1 MKKTVGE
8 HKKYISLIPYGI
20 ILIAFLVFLNS
31 INNDFILLDD
41 PEYVLENE
49 QVKSLSFQ
57 NISNIFSSYTH
68 GHYQPLSVLTY
79 AIDYS
84 IYGLNA
90 YGFRMTNILLH
101 LVNILLVFIFI
112 RRLSGR
118 FFVAVVVSLL
128 FAVHPLRV
136 ESVVWISE
144 RKDVLYAVFYFSA
157 LICYLNYLEKNK
169 SVKYILLTCLF
180 FILALLSKSMAVS
193 LPIVLLL
200 IDWYKKRKFSIRLV
214 IEKVPFLLLSVVFGL
229 IVINSQQSSGLLEDT
244 MASFTFFD
252 RILLSSYSAVIY
264 IYKVFVPFN
273 TLFMTDYPNQIDGHL
288 PIYFYLAPLF
298 IGLIGLLIYKA
309 RIFRRELVFGLF
321 FYLIT
326 ISLVLQIIPVSGF
339 LWDHYS
345 YVPSV
350 GILFIVGQFFGY
362 IQDRRFSYAQKLKG
376 PLNFILVFFV
386 LTLIVVTWNRNIVWE
401 NSGSLFTEV
410 IRLNLDNEAAYVN
423 RGLYFLEQG
432 NYIQAENDFS
442 QAIKVKDFMSIA
454 WLSRGRVRVELK
466 KYTEAMK
473 DMDQAIRLAPS
484 ENAYLLR
491 GKLKADLGYHQEAI
505 EDFKQAFK
513 RNYNSSKA
521 LNNIGLSLA
530 KLEKYND
537 ALAYFNKAI
546 EINPGSASAYGNR
559 GTLYYQTGNKQK
571 ACTDWQQSAKL
582 GNERANQILL
592 KYCK

>member
-1 MKKTVGE
+1 MKKAVGE
-8 HKKYISLIPYGI
+8 HKKYITLIPYGI
-20 ILIAFLVFLNS
+20 LLITILVFFNS
-31 INNDFILLDD
+31 INNDFIHLDD
-41 PEYVLENE
+41 PEYVLQNE
-49 QVKSLSFQ
+49 QLKSLSFQ
-57 NISNIFSSYTH
+57 NISKIFSSYTH

-101 LVNILLVFIFI
+101 LINILLVFVFI

-118 FFVAVVVSLL
+118 FYVAVVVSLL

-169 SVKYILLTCLF
+169 SVKYILLAGLF
-180 FILALLSKSMAVS
+180 FILALFSKSMAVS
-193 LPIVLLL
+193 LPIVFFL
-200 IDWYKKRKFSIRLV
+200 IDWYKKRKYRIRLV
-214 IEKVPFLLLSVVFGL
+214 IEKIPFLILSIVFGI

-244 MASFTFFD
+244 LASFTFFD
-252 RILLSSYSAVIY
+252 RVLLSSYSAVIY
-264 IYKVFVPFN
+264 IFKVFVPFN
-273 TLFMTDYPNQIDGHL
+273 TLFMTDYPNRIDGHL
-288 PIYFYLAPLF
+288 PIYFYIAPIF
-298 IGLIGLLIYKA
+298 IGLISVLIYKV

-339 LWDHYS
+339 LWDHYT

-350 GILFIVGQFFGY
+350 GILFIIGQFLGY
-362 IQDRRFSYAQKLKG
+362 VQDRRFSYAHKLKG
-376 PLNFILVFFV
+376 PLTTILVFFV
-386 LTLIVVTWNRNIVWE
+386 LMLVVVTWNRNNIWK
-401 NSGSLFTEV
+401 NSGSLFSEV
-410 IRLNLDNEAAYVN
+410 IRLNPDNEAAYIN
-423 RGLYFLEQG
+423 RGLYLLEQG
-432 NYIQAENDFS
+432 DYKQAENDFS
-442 QAIKVKDFMSIA
+442 QAIKVKDYMSIA
-454 WLSRGRVRVELK
+454 WLNRGQVRVELK
-466 KYTEAMK
+466 KYEEAMK
-473 DMDQAIRLAPS
+473 DMDQAIKLDPS
-484 ENAYLLR
+484 ENAHLVR
-491 GKLKADLGYHQEAI
+491 GKLKADLGYHQKAI
-505 EDFKQAFK
+505 EDFNRAFK
-513 RNYNSSKA
+513 LNNHSSKA

-537 ALAYFNKAI
+537 ALEYFNKAI
-546 EINPGSASAYGNR
+546 KINPGNASAYGNR

-571 ACTDWQQSAKL
+571 ACTDWQRSAEL
-582 GNERANQILL
+582 GNKRANQIFL

>member
-1 MKKTVGE
+1 MRKAVGE
-8 HKKYISLIPYGI
+8 HKKYITLIPYGI
-20 ILIAFLVFLNS
+20 LLITFLVFLNS
-31 INNDFILLDD
+31 INNDFIHLDD
-41 PEYVLENE
+41 PEYVLQNE
-49 QVKSLSFQ
+49 LIKSLSFQ
-57 NISNIFSSYTH
+57 NISKIFSSYTH
-68 GHYQPLSVLTY
+68 GHYQPFSVLTY

-90 YGFRMTNILLH
+90 YGFRLTNILLH
-101 LVNILLVFIFI
+101 LANIMLVFIFI
-112 RRLSGR
+112 RCLSGR
-118 FFVAVVVSLL
+118 FYVAVVVSLL

-157 LICYLNYLEKNK
+157 LICYLNYIEKNK
-169 SVKYILLTCLF
+169 SVKYILLTGLF

-200 IDWYKKRKFSIRLV
+200 IDWYKKRKYSIRLV
-214 IEKVPFLLLSVVFGL
+214 IEKVPFLLLSVLFGI

-244 MASFTFFD
+244 LTSFTVFD
-252 RILLSSYSAVIY
+252 RILLSSYSAIIY

-273 TLFMTDYPNQIDGHL
+273 TLFMTDYPNMIDGHL
-288 PIYFYLAPLF
+288 PVYFYLAP
-298 IGLIGLLIYKA
+298 ICIALISILIYKFQ
-309 RIFRRELVFGLF
+309 IFRRELVFGLL

-339 LWDHYS
+339 LWDHYT

-350 GILFIVGQFFGY
+350 GLLFIIGQFYGY
-362 IQDRRFSYAQKLKG
+362 VQDKRFSYAQRLKG
-376 PLNFILVFFV
+376 PLNFILIFFV
-386 LTLIVVTWNRNIVWE
+386 LMLIVLTWKRNVVWE
-401 NSGSLFTEV
+401 NSGRLFSEV
-410 IRLNLDNEAAYVN
+410 IRLHPDNEAAYVN
-423 RGLYFLEQG
+423 RGLYLLEQG
-432 NYIQAENDFS
+432 QYKQAENDFS
-442 QAIKVKDFMSIA
+442 QAIKVKDYMSIA
-454 WLSRGRVRVELK
+454 WLNRGRVRVELN

-484 ENAYLLR
+484 ENAYLVR

-505 EDFKQAFK
+505 EDFNSAFK
-513 RNYNSSKA
+513 LNSNSSKA

-530 KLEKYND
+530 KLEKYNE

-559 GTLYYQTGNKQK
+559 GTLHYQTGNMQK
-571 ACTDWQQSAKL
+571 ACADWQRSAKL
-582 GNERANQILL
+582 GNKRAKQILL
-592 KYCK
+592 KYCN